1 MTRKNTKV
9 TGNTIEINSTEV
21 NPVCWQVIY
30 QCDRL
35 EAGKEVQP
43 FSRNIYGQKVWA
55 RLTKYQEDKKEMM
68 VLEVAALLKVEI
80 PTENNKLITPKLTL
94 EVIPSSLNSLTPTEE
109 IAFRPPPGHD
119 SRSRPSVCMGRGGPC
134 FPTTIEAWTRP
145 FLPFPSPLTGAPS
158 CASENSCSTPLPEHA
173 FPVQFGTSA
182 TPIINSP
189 FPRLDAFGNL
199 SLSFTISTV
208 RECASHMEAWG
219 RLLRMAQRM
228 ENGGKGGMD
237 LDRRLRP

>member
-1 MTRKNTKV
+1 M

-35 EAGKEVQP
+35 EDGKEVQP

-109 IAFRPPPGHD
+109 IAFPA
-119 SRSRPSVCMGRGGPC
+119 S
-134 FPTTIEAWTRP
+134 A
-145 FLPFPSPLTGAPS
+145 GA
-158 CASENSCSTPLPEHA
+158 
-173 FPVQFGTSA
+173 
-182 TPIINSP
+182 
-189 FPRLDAFGNL
+189 
-199 SLSFTISTV
+199 
-208 RECASHMEAWG
+208 
-219 RLLRMAQRM
+219 
-228 ENGGKGGMD
+228 
-237 LDRRLRP
+237 

>member
-1 MTRKNTKV
+1 MSELYNKEMLVGTFLDLCPFGTTVTAERGTDTVDEHFKPAKDSDAWMIANEVIDYKITPTTEDDARTVFSRDTTSYVTRKNTKV

-109 IAFRPPPGHD
+109 IAFPA
-119 SRSRPSVCMGRGGPC
+119 S
-134 FPTTIEAWTRP
+134 A
-145 FLPFPSPLTGAPS
+145 GA
-158 CASENSCSTPLPEHA
+158 
-173 FPVQFGTSA
+173 
-182 TPIINSP
+182 
-189 FPRLDAFGNL
+189 
-199 SLSFTISTV
+199 
-208 RECASHMEAWG
+208 
-219 RLLRMAQRM
+219 
-228 ENGGKGGMD
+228 
-237 LDRRLRP
+237 